1 MSATT
6 LSQNTHYIHFILP
19 LIKIYYKLD
28 TLLASISTTNNN
40 EQQLIFIAVE
50 HNNRKR
56 HFLSVTFDELSKL
69 LHCLEPPKLTL
80 YEILCR
86 NNSCKL
92 YFDVDV
98 YIENTFLINIQ
109 ESLSTLQNLFHYI
122 ISNCTDSI
130 TYHSASIAD
139 HFLVLSASTELKHS
153 YHLIYT
159 NTIVRFDSQQTV
171 LKFILTILQYCTHFI
186 LSHSCHQHFL
196 QSISIHHENNPNNW
210 LKHLQ
215 TILTNTNFCN
225 CVIPA
230 TNITCNNFQKLLFKN
245 SNGFYQWI
253 FDLHVYNKNQQFRL
267 YKATKFGK
275 HNPLLTTSSFSF
287 NGQNERKNEM
297 LIDKTINYDSILSH
311 ALISYTVNNTNLLI
325 FSFNENKWSLLDQ
338 HENRIVDLT
347 TKTYF
352 TTLIISK
359 TSPNETNAL
368 KRIPPTNTTDLAN
381 NTDHFKSFIT
391 NLITKIYHTN
401 AYIRSCQRGTNNP
414 SLLFYNIGGEF
425 RFCERLQR
433 HHQSNNTCI
442 IVDTSTCK
450 YQIKCK
456 DPDCKN
462 FKPPWKHIS

>member
-1 MSATT
+1 
-6 LSQNTHYIHFILP
+6 
-19 LIKIYYKLD
+19 
-28 TLLASISTTNNN
+28 ISTTNNN

-86 NNSCKL
+86 NNS
-92 YFDVDV
+92 Y
-98 YIENTFLINIQ
+98 
-109 ESLSTLQNLFHYI
+109 
-122 ISNCTDSI
+122 
-130 TYHSASIAD
+130 
-139 HFLVLSASTELKHS
+139 
-153 YHLIYT
+153 
-159 NTIVRFDSQQTV
+159 
-171 LKFILTILQYCTHFI
+171 
-186 LSHSCHQHFL
+186 
-196 QSISIHHENNPNNW
+196 
-210 LKHLQ
+210 
-215 TILTNTNFCN
+215 
-225 CVIPA
+225 
-230 TNITCNNFQKLLFKN
+230 